1 MSVAT
6 APADTATMAEF
17 ARNVPKELFSNR
29 LVKLSSEGSLGQY
42 SIGKRLMVPG
52 DLNAVSVIQYSGNRV
67 MSSRRPRLLCSDT
80 APTVT
85 RGLGRGAAF
94 GSGTVM
100 RRVSVTEEPVRTDEV
115 MVIAALSASPSGR
128 TRRTP

>member
-1 MSVAT
+1 
-6 APADTATMAEF
+6 MAEF
-17 ARNVPKELFSNR
+17 AGNVPNELFSNR

-42 SIGKRLMVPG
+42 SIGKRLIVPG

-67 MSSRRPRLLCSDT
+67 MSSHSPRPTTRTTPL
-80 APTVT
+80 TVT
-85 RGLGRGAAF
+85 RGLGRGADF

-115 MVIAALSASPSGR
+115 MVIAAPFASPSGR